1 MDRVL
6 SLACAALIVSSFAQA
21 ACAAD
26 PAHGKELFSAKCTL
40 CHNADR
46 DAGNKIGP
54 NLFGVVGRPSGS
66 MAGFSYSSAMKGAGV
81 VWTPDKLVA
90 YLAGPQKMIPGI
102 RMTFPGFSNPADA
115 DDVVSYLST
124 LKAQPARTAAE

>member
-6 SLACAALIVSSFAQA
+6 SLTCAAVVASSLAQA
-21 ACAAD
+21 ARAAD
-26 PAHGKELFSAKCTL
+26 AAHGKELFSAKCTV

-54 NLFGVVGRPSGS
+54 NLFGVVRPSGS
-66 MAGFSYSSAMKGAGV
+66 IIGFSYSSAMKGAGV
-81 VWTPDKLVA
+81 VWTPDKLAA

-115 DDVVSYLST
+115 QDVVSYLST
-124 LKAQPARTAAE
+124 LKQQPARTAAE